1 MKKVLNHSLTIILI
15 VSLFILM
22 LTISIGLPIYFRPF
36 YYLHI
41 NGMDMVT
48 KTGWSFDVIKEAYDD
63 VLDFLVLNKP
73 FGTGEL
79 KYSEEGKSH
88 FEDCKVLFDLNFLCL
103 IGSLIV
109 SSLIIILDRLKKIE
123 IKKYFKFH
131 PVFYSSIIAILIPVV
146 VGVLASIDFDR
157 AFEVFH
163 TIFFPGKD
171 NWLFNPR
178 TDQIILVMPQ
188 EFFRNCA
195 ILIGSSLLV
204 ITVTTIIVNV
214 IRRRKIIKILKT
226 TSKN

>member
-88 FEDCKVLFDLNFLCL
+88 FEDCKVLFDLNFWCL
-103 IGSLIV
+103 IGS
-109 SSLIIILDRLKKIE
+109 
-123 IKKYFKFH
+123 
-131 PVFYSSIIAILIPVV
+131 
-146 VGVLASIDFDR
+146 
-157 AFEVFH
+157 
-163 TIFFPGKD
+163 
-171 NWLFNPR
+171 
-178 TDQIILVMPQ
+178 
-188 EFFRNCA
+188 
-195 ILIGSSLLV
+195 
-204 ITVTTIIVNV
+204 
-214 IRRRKIIKILKT
+214 
-226 TSKN
+226 

>member
-15 VSLFILM
+15 FSLLILM
-22 LTISIGLPIYFRPF
+22 ITFSIGLPIYFRPF

-41 NGMDMVT
+41 NGLDMVENT
-48 KTGWSFDVIKEAYDD
+48 RWSYEVIKEAYDE
-63 VLDFLVLNKP
+63 VLDFLVLNRP

-79 KYSEEGKSH
+79 RYSSEGQSH
-88 FEDCKVLFDLNFLCL
+88 FEDCKILFDLNFYCL
-103 IGSLIV
+103 LSSFIV
-109 SSLIIILDRLKKIE
+109 STVIIVLHKFKKIE
-123 IKKYFKFH
+123 IQRYFKFN
-131 PVFYSSIIAILIPVV
+131 PIFYSSIIAILIPLV
-146 VGVLASIDFDR
+146 VGILASIDFDK

-171 NWLFNPR
+171 NWLFDPR

-204 ITVTTIIVNV
+204 ITITSIV
-214 IRRRKIIKILKT
+214 ISIIKRNNLK
-226 TSKN
+226 KD

>member
-88 FEDCKVLFDLNFLCL
+88 FEDCKVLFDLNFWCL

>member
-88 FEDCKVLFDLNFLCL
+88 FEDCKVLFDLNFWCL

-214 IRRRKIIKILKT
+214 IRRKIIKILKT

>member
-48 KTGWSFDVIKEAYDD
+48 KTGWSFDVIKDAYDD

-88 FEDCKVLFDLNFLCL
+88 FEDCKVLFDLNFWCL

-131 PVFYSSIIAILIPVV
+131 PAFYSSIIAILIPVV
-146 VGVLASIDFDR
+146 VGILASIDFDR

-214 IRRRKIIKILKT
+214 LKRRKIIKILKT

>member
-15 VSLFILM
+15 FSLLILM
-22 LTISIGLPIYFRPF
+22 ITFSTGLPIYFRPF

-41 NGMDMVT
+41 NGLDMVENT
-48 KTGWSFDVIKEAYDD
+48 RWSYEVIKEAYDE
-63 VLDFLVLNKP
+63 VLDFLVLNRP

-79 KYSEEGKSH
+79 RYSSEGQSH
-88 FEDCKVLFDLNFLCL
+88 FEDCKILFDLNFYCL
-103 IGSLIV
+103 LSSFIV
-109 SSLIIILDRLKKIE
+109 STVIIALHKLKKIE
-123 IKKYFKFH
+123 IQRYFKFN
-131 PVFYSSIIAILIPVV
+131 PIFYSSIIAILIPLV
-146 VGVLASIDFDR
+146 VGILASIDFDR

-171 NWLFNPR
+171 NWLFDPR

-204 ITVTTIIVNV
+204 ITITSIV
-214 IRRRKIIKILKT
+214 ISIIKRNNLK
-226 TSKN
+226 KD

>member
-88 FEDCKVLFDLNFLCL
+88 IEDCKVLFDLNFWCL

>member
-22 LTISIGLPIYFRPF
+22 LTFSIGLPIYFRPF

-41 NGMDMVT
+41 NGLDMVNNT
-48 KTGWSFDVIKEAYDD
+48 KWSFEVIKEAYDE

-79 KYSEEGKSH
+79 KWSEEGKSH
-88 FEDCKVLFDLNFLCL
+88 FEDCKVLFDLNFWCL
-103 IGSLIV
+103 L
-109 SSLIIILDRLKKIE
+109 SSLIISLVIIVLDKLKKIE

-171 NWLFNPR
+171 NWLFDPR

-188 EFFRNCA
+188 AFFRNCA

-204 ITVTTIIVNV
+204 ITITNIVV
-214 IRRRKIIKILKT
+214 SIILKIKRKKKQNIIST
-226 TSKN
+226 K